1 MILSRRWLEDMLGRP
16 LDPAD
21 LEQRLSMLGTPV
33 EGIVPIHQDLGDVVI
48 GAVLEVKKH
57 PNADRLS
64 LCLVNAGSASGG
76 NAVEVVC
83 GAPNV
88 QAGKKY
94 PYAPVGAVLPGGVKL
109 ERKKIRGVES
119 NGMLCSARELGLGTD
134 HAGILELDT
143 DAAPGTRF
151 LDVMPIAD
159 HQLLL
164 EVTANRP
171 DMLCH
176 KGVARELAASLGAT
190 LKLPPIP
197 AGRGGGAAPA
207 GGHAG
212 LGGRR
217 RSAAA
222 PAGGPARAAEGGV
235 PAGPSGALSWSGV
248 VDGVEVRLED
258 PEGAPRYM
266 IAVIRGVTVGP
277 SPRWLADR
285 LTSIDQRPIN
295 NVVDA
300 TNYILFE
307 LNQPLHAFDRARL
320 RGPAVVVRRARAGE
334 KIVTLDGVPRTLT
347 ADMTAICDAERPTII
362 AGVMGSAESEV
373 TDRTTD
379 LVLEC
384 AYFQPTRIRRTRR
397 ALELSSES
405 SYRFER
411 GIDLFAMPD
420 ALRRAIE
427 LIVSV
432 AGGELREPPLDL
444 WPQPLEPTT
453 IFLRPERVG
462 GLLGISIARD
472 EIEQRLTSI
481 GFVVAPKE
489 RRLAVQV
496 PGWRPDVAR
505 EVDLIEEV
513 ARLKGYDAFPDELR
527 AYRPGTVPDAPLEQA
542 KDRVRRQ
549 LAAAGLYEARTF
561 PLGPADGPDAL
572 VVSNPMSADEAHLR
586 SRLLPGLVRR
596 VEHNWAARN
605 RDIRL
610 FEVGTVFRT
619 GKGQEGRGTG
629 VEEWISVAGV
639 ITGARTPPHWSG
651 GAKSP
656 DMDIWDLKR
665 HFDLAVSAAAPGCVV
680 QPAPEGAVG
689 WVAVRSGGRG
699 DEVVGS
705 AGPLQGD
712 APPWAGALFGW
723 EVRLEVADR
732 RPAPYQPLPVTPPV
746 ERDLA
751 LVLPPGVTAAA
762 VESIVRRA
770 AGPLLEGLSLFDE
783 YRGPGVPA
791 GHRSVAWRCTFRD
804 PSRTLRESEVDAAVT
819 AALDVLEGELGVRR
833 RAS

>member
-94 PYAPVGAVLPGGVKL
+94 PYAPVGAVLPGGLKL

-119 NGMLCSARELGLGTD
+119 NGMLCSARELALGTD

-151 LDVMPIAD
+151 LDVMRIAD

-171 DMLCH
+171 DLLCH

-190 LKLPPIP
+190 LKLPAIP
-197 AGRGGGAAPA
+197 RTGGGVARAGGDAAEPGAAAGRSRPTTGTN
-207 GGHAG
+207 
-212 LGGRR
+212 
-217 RSAAA
+217 
-222 PAGGPARAAEGGV
+222 
-235 PAGPSGALSWSGV
+235 GV

-266 IAVIRGVTVGP
+266 IAVIRGVQVGP
-277 SPRWLADR
+277 SPQWLADR
-285 LTSIDQRPIN
+285 LASISQRPIN

-307 LNQPLHAFDRARL
+307 VNQPLHAFDRARL

-334 KIVTLDGVPRTLT
+334 TIVTLDGVRRTLT

-373 TDRTTD
+373 TETTTD

-411 GIDLFAMPD
+411 GIDLFAMPA
-420 ALRRAIE
+420 ALRRAVE

-462 GLLGISIARD
+462 GLLGIPIERE

-489 RRLAVQV
+489 SRLAVQV

-513 ARLKGYDAFPDELR
+513 ARLKGYDAFPDDLR
-527 AYRPGTVPDAPLEQA
+527 AYRPGTVPDAPLERA
-542 KDRVRRQ
+542 KDGVRRQ

-561 PLGPADGPDAL
+561 PLGPADSPDAL
-572 VVSNPMSADEAHLR
+572 VVSNPMSADEAHPR

-596 VEHNWAARN
+596 IEHNWAARN

-610 FEVGTVFRT
+610 FEVGTVFRK
-619 GKGQEGRGTG
+619 GKGNEGGTG

-665 HFDLAVSAAAPGCVV
+665 HFDLAVSAATPGSVV
-680 QPAPEGAVG
+680 RPAPDGAVG
-689 WVAVRSGGRG
+689 WVAVRSGAGR
-699 DEVVGS
+699 DEVMGS
-705 AGPLQGD
+705 AGPLEAD

-723 EVRLEVADR
+723 EVRLEVAER
-732 RPAPYQPLPVTPPV
+732 RPAPYRPLPVTPPV

-762 VESIVRRA
+762 VERVVRRA
-770 AGPLLEGLSLFDE
+770 AGPLLEGLALFDE

-819 AALDVLEGELGVRR
+819 AALEVLEGELGVRR
-833 RAS
+833 RAG

>member
-1 MILSRRWLEDMLGRP
+1 MILSRRWLEAMLGRP

-21 LEQRLSMLGTPV
+21 LEQRLSMLGVPV
-33 EGIVPIHQDLGDVVI
+33 EAIVPIHQDLGDVVI

-64 LCLVNAGSASGG
+64 LCLVNAGNASGG
-76 NAVEVVC
+76 SAVEVVC

-88 QAGKKY
+88 EAGKKY
-94 PYAPVGAVLPGGVKL
+94 PYAPVGAVLPGGLKL

-159 HQLLL
+159 HQLVI

-190 LKLPPIP
+190 LKLPPLP
-197 AGRGGGAAPA
+197 ASRGGGPAPS

-212 LGGRR
+212 FGGRR
-217 RSAAA
+217 RPAAA
-222 PAGGPARAAEGGV
+222 PAGGAARAAEGGV
-235 PAGPSGALSWSGV
+235 PAGPSGAPGWSGV

-266 IAVIRGVTVGP
+266 IAVIRGVKVGI
-277 SPRWLADR
+277 SPQWLADR
-285 LTSIDQRPIN
+285 LASIGQRPIN

-307 LNQPLHAFDRARL
+307 LNQPLHAFDRAKL
-320 RGPAVVVRRARAGE
+320 RGPAVVVRRARTGE
-334 KIVTLDGVPRTLT
+334 KIVTLDGVERTLT
-347 ADMTAICDAERPTII
+347 PEMTAICDAERPTIV

-373 TDRTTD
+373 TDATTD

-411 GIDLFAMPD
+411 GIDLLGMPD
-420 ALRRAIE
+420 ALRRAID
-427 LIVSV
+427 LILAV
-432 AGGELREPPLDL
+432 AGGEVREPALDL
-444 WPQPLEPTT
+444 WPKPVEPTT
-453 IFLRPERVG
+453 IFLRPERIG
-462 GLLGISIARD
+462 GLLGVPIERG
-472 EIEQRLTSI
+472 EIEQRLSSI

-489 RRLAVQV
+489 QRLAVQV
-496 PGWRPDVAR
+496 PGWRPDVTR
-505 EVDLIEEV
+505 EVDLTEEV

-527 AYRPGTVPDAPLEQA
+527 PYCAGTVPDAPLERA
-542 KDRVRRQ
+542 KGRVRVR
-549 LAAAGLYEARTF
+549 LAEAGLYEARTF
-561 PLGPADGPDAL
+561 PLGPADGPDAP
-572 VVSNPMSADEAHLR
+572 VVQNPMSADEAHLR
-586 SRLLPGLVRR
+586 MRLLPGLVRR

-605 RDIRL
+605 RDVRL
-610 FEVGTVFRT
+610 FEVGTVFRKRT
-619 GKGQEGRGTG
+619 GDVGRGTG
-629 VEEWISVAGV
+629 VGVEEWTSVAGV
-639 ITGARTPPHWSG
+639 ITGARQPRHWSD

-656 DMDIWDLKR
+656 DMDIWDLKH
-665 HFDLAVSAAAPGCVV
+665 HFDLAVSVAAPGSVV
-680 QPAPEGAVG
+680 QPAADGAVG
-689 WVAVRSGGRG
+689 WVAVQGGK
-699 DEVVGS
+699 EVVGH
-705 AGPLQGD
+705 AGPLEAD

-723 EVRLEVADR
+723 EVRLEVADP
-732 RPAPYQPLPVTPPV
+732 RPVAYQALPGTPLV

-762 VESIVRRA
+762 VEAAVRRA
-770 AGPLLEGLSLFDE
+770 AGPLLESLVLFDE
-783 YRGPGVPA
+783 YRGPGVPS

-804 PSRTLRESEVDAAVT
+804 PSRTLREAEVDAAVG
-819 AALDVLEGELGVRR
+819 AALEVLEGELGVRR